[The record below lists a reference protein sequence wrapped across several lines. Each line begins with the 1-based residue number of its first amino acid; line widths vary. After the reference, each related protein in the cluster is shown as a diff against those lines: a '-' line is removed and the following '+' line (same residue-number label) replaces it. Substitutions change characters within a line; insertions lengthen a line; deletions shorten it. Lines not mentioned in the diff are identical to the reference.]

1 MIFVV
6 LGTQKFQLN
15 RLLKKIDIL
24 IEKGMIKEKVFAQ
37 IGMSD
42 YIPVYYDYQEF
53 LTKERFDQMM
63 ESCDI
68 LITHSG
74 VGSIISGLKYRKRVI
89 VFPRLMKY
97 GEHVDDHQTEIADTF
112 SKMNYVLACNE
123 RDDLGSVLEE
133 CRVHQFDEYISQRK
147 KMLHIVKDYLDHIE

>member
-1 MIFVV
+1 
-6 LGTQKFQLN
+6 
-15 RLLKKIDIL
+15 
-24 IEKGMIKEKVFAQ
+24 
-37 IGMSD
+37 
-42 YIPVYYDYQEF
+42 
-53 LTKERFDQMM
+53 MM